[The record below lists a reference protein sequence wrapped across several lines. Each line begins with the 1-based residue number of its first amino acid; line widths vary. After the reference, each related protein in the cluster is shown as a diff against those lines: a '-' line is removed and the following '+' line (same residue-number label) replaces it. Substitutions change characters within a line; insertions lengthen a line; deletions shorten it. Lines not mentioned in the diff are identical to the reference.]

1 MRMKI
6 LHAKSG
12 GGFDGISGGGID
24 FQIFTPTFQIFGSKS
39 QLIIVQQSR
48 NNDRYF
54 RRFWRK
60 KIVSSRKVFFS
71 QIAPVI
77 SSTFLAFLTDNQQCF
92 DTKNSK
98 VKVLL

>member
-54 RRFWRK
+54 RRF
-60 KIVSSRKVFFS
+60 
-71 QIAPVI
+71 
-77 SSTFLAFLTDNQQCF
+77 
-92 DTKNSK
+92 
-98 VKVLL
+98 